1 MLAKVCGAALQG
13 IDAIK
18 ISIEALVEPGFSITL
33 VGMPDKAVKESIQRV
48 ESAISHSGLD
58 FPRRKILVNMAPAEV
73 RKEGAAYDL
82 PLAVGILAADRKLP
96 AAIGASGVKKNNQ
109 RPVSPERLRGD
120 HRPVIH
126 GYGKYGDCISGLKG
140 GRLVIIGHTRYSRK
154 HTDDS
159 GRQQSLYSISHSGHI
174 YLLQI

>member
-73 RKEGAAYDL
+73 RKEGAA
-82 PLAVGILAADRKLP
+82 
-96 AAIGASGVKKNNQ
+96 
-109 RPVSPERLRGD
+109 
-120 HRPVIH
+120 
-126 GYGKYGDCISGLKG
+126 
-140 GRLVIIGHTRYSRK
+140 
-154 HTDDS
+154 
-159 GRQQSLYSISHSGHI
+159 
-174 YLLQI
+174 